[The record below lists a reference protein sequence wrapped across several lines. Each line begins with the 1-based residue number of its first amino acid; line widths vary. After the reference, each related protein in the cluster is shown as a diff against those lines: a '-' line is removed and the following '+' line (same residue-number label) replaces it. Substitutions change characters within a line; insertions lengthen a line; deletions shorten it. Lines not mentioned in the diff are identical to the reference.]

1 MAHFYHYKIV
11 MCRERSDAKAVG
23 SKTYTEPTRTVY
35 EFTHTNEAANATS
48 GFADFFVAVKADIV
62 NAPQHVNL
70 IDVQTSA
77 AAGGVWAAAIA
88 ASFGASFDDSTVA
101 TEGAWSQ
108 RIGKDVYRHEVG
120 YSTVDA
126 AGALT
131 NLTAKNLS

>member
-23 SKTYTEPTRTVY
+23 SLTYSEPSRTEY
-35 EFTHTNEAANATS
+35 EFTHTNEEATATG
-48 GFADFFVAVKADIV
+48 GFVEFVTAVREDMV
-62 NAPQHVNL
+62 NSPQHVNL
-70 IDVQTSA
+70 IDVQTAA

-101 TEGAWSQ
+101 TEGAWSV

-120 YSTVDA
+120 YSAVDA

>member
-35 EFTHTNEAANATS
+35 EFTHTNEEANAAL
-48 GFADFFVAVKADIV
+48 GFADFVVAVRADIV

-70 IDVQTSA
+70 IDVETGA
-77 AAGGVWAAAIA
+77 AAGGVWTTAIS

-120 YSTVDA
+120 YSANDA
-126 AGALT
+126 ETALS

>member
-11 MCRERSDAKAVG
+11 MCRERSDTKAVG

-35 EFTHTNEAANATS
+35 EFTHTNDEATALA
-48 GFADFFVAVKADIV
+48 GYAAFGVALLADIA

-70 IDVQTSA
+70 IDTTSEA
-77 AAGGVWAAAIA
+77 KGGVYMTAVGDC
-88 ASFGASFDDSTVA
+88 FGASYNDSTTA
-101 TEGAWSQ
+101 SEGAWSV

-120 YSTVDA
+120 YSAVDA
-126 AGALT
+126 DTALT